1 MKYRLIME
9 FKMLPKKKKK
19 KERNLRSMIYECSPE
34 NENDGGK

>member
-1 MKYRLIME
+1 ME
-9 FKMLPKKKKK
+9 FKMLPKKKK